1 MHQRTRA
8 RMFLSRTMWQK
19 HARTVCLR
27 TGSQIQP
34 PPPFHQTL
42 PPTPNPLQNIN
53 HAAFFSH
60 DSLSPFHQFHC
71 FIVLPSFSRLCPGIP
86 PPSPVSLSLFSSPY
100 SLFFGF
106 FLLIRPLNPPH
117 PSIHPAPS
125 LLSQQIDS
133 RCCSNPPP
141 TLLCSLPFLLS
152 TLLRPLQNPSSVIWR
167 PGIIL
172 VGI

>member
-1 MHQRTRA
+1 MRNNHI
-8 RMFLSRTMWQK
+8 LLK
-19 HARTVCLR
+19 L
-27 TGSQIQP
+27 TGSEIQP

-42 PPTPNPLQNIN
+42 PPHPNPLQNIN

-100 SLFFGF
+100 SLFFVF

-117 PSIHPAPS
+117 SSIHPAPS
-125 LLSQQIDS
+125 PPSFLSRLIPDVAL
-133 RCCSNPPP
+133 
-141 TLLCSLPFLLS
+141 TLLPPFCVPSLFFFP
-152 TLLRPLQNPSSVIWR
+152 LRSVHCR
-167 PGIIL
+167 TQAL
-172 VGI
+172 